1 MLHLYFICRQLVVD
15 IYILFLK
22 QLTYNRVEQFLV
34 FFSFQVIIIK
44 YFGGSYDTQSAPLI
58 SRDLEHTYWFVCGLT
73 EWTWVNNSKWRFD
86 WSQRDSLRVHQ
97 VTYLLLH
104 VVFLHSVEM
113 AGVLRETPDYAL
125 EVVINKSIL
134 YETFLGMVV
143 FLLKNSAQYLSAR
156 DANTEVL
163 KEKIEILA

>member
-1 MLHLYFICRQLVVD
+1 
-15 IYILFLK
+15 
-22 QLTYNRVEQFLV
+22 
-34 FFSFQVIIIK
+34 
-44 YFGGSYDTQSAPLI
+44 
-58 SRDLEHTYWFVCGLT
+58 
-73 EWTWVNNSKWRFD
+73 
-86 WSQRDSLRVHQ
+86 
-97 VTYLLLH
+97 
-104 VVFLHSVEM
+104 M